1 MFSLFELPSYRHY
14 RGTARIDQAIATL
27 KIHSKMSS
35 LISDKKP
42 KLRWLVADLNSYF
55 ASCEQQEDPSLRGK
69 PVAVAPLIAD
79 TTCAI
84 AASYAAKA
92 YGVKTGTKIG
102 EAKQMCPELI
112 VVQSRPKLYVEYHHR
127 ILDAIESCIP
137 IEHVMSIDEVACIL
151 DRSQQTAEGV
161 RRLSGEIKQAIRERV
176 GECLTISV
184 GAASN
189 KLLAKLASDMQ
200 KPDGLTILE
209 PEQMPAK
216 ILHLKIEDICGI
228 GANMS
233 RRLKEAGLDT
243 MPKLWQADPNTLQR
257 VWGGVVGKRFHALLH
272 GEDLPT
278 PPRQKRS
285 IGHQH
290 VLAPEQRSIEQ
301 AKTTVQE
308 LLVRAALRLRQEKLY
323 CRRLSVDI
331 KWTQDRGHWI
341 DDRTFNEAQ
350 DDLTL
355 NRALL
360 DIWKNAPR
368 LKPLRVGVSLS
379 DLVPVNEH
387 QQDLFERPENAALTK
402 VIDEL
407 NEKFGKGAVG
417 FGMAAS
423 SARRM
428 TSKIAFQRVPDLSEF

>member
-1 MFSLFELPSYRHY
+1 MGL
-14 RGTARIDQAIATL
+14 L
-27 KIHSKMSS
+27 KASTNNR
-35 LISDKKP
+35 P
-42 KLRWLVADLNSYF
+42 RLRWLVADLNSYF
-55 ASCEQQEDPSLRGK
+55 ASCEQQENPDLRGK
-69 PVAVAPLIAD
+69 PIAVAPLLSN

-84 AASYAAKA
+84 AASYEAKA
-92 YGVKTGTKIG
+92 YGVKTGTNIG
-102 EAKQMCPELI
+102 EARKMCPGLI
-112 VVQSRPKLYVEYHHR
+112 VAPSRPKLYVEYHHR

-137 IEHVMSIDEVACIL
+137 IEHVMSIDEVACVL
-151 DRSQQTAEGV
+151 DRSQQTPEAV
-161 RRLSGEIKQAIRERV
+161 MRLSGEIKQAIRERV

-209 PEQMPAK
+209 PEQMPEK

-233 RRLKEAGLDT
+233 RRLKEAGIDT
-243 MPKLWQADPNTLQR
+243 MPKLWNAEPHTLQR

-272 GEDLPT
+272 GEDLPA

-341 DDRTFNEAQ
+341 DDR
-350 DDLTL
+350 
-355 NRALL
+355 
-360 DIWKNAPR
+360 
-368 LKPLRVGVSLS
+368 S
-379 DLVPVNEH
+379 
-387 QQDLFERPENAALTK
+387 
-402 VIDEL
+402 
-407 NEKFGKGAVG
+407 
-417 FGMAAS
+417 
-423 SARRM
+423 
-428 TSKIAFQRVPDLSEF
+428 FQRSAG

>member
-1 MFSLFELPSYRHY
+1 MAPFASENKL
-14 RGTARIDQAIATL
+14 
-27 KIHSKMSS
+27 
-35 LISDKKP
+35 

-55 ASCEQQEDPSLRGK
+55 ASCEQQEDPDLRGR

-102 EAKQMCPELI
+102 DAKRMCPDLI

-127 ILDAIESCIP
+127 ILDAIETCIP
-137 IEHVMSIDEVACIL
+137 IEHVMSIDEVACTL
-151 DRSQQTAEGV
+151 DRSQRAPEAAK
-161 RRLSGEIKQAIRERV
+161 RLSGEIKQAIRERV

-184 GAASN
+184 GVASN

-209 PEQMPAK
+209 PEQMPER

-233 RRLKEAGLDT
+233 RRLRDAGLDT
-243 MPKLWQADPNTLQR
+243 MAKLWQADPTTLQR
-257 VWGGVVGKRFHALLH
+257 VWGGVIGKRFHALLH

-331 KWTQDRGHWI
+331 KWTQNRGHWI
-341 DDRTFNEAQ
+341 EDRCRFRFQCETESYSG
-350 DDLTL
+350 
-355 NRALL
+355 
-360 DIWKNAPR
+360 W
-368 LKPLRVGVSLS
+368 S
-379 DLVPVNEH
+379 
-387 QQDLFERPENAALTK
+387 
-402 VIDEL
+402 
-407 NEKFGKGAVG
+407 FGL
-417 FGMAAS
+417 
-423 SARRM
+423 
-428 TSKIAFQRVPDLSEF
+428 I

>member
-1 MFSLFELPSYRHY
+1 MQGGKTSALDSLS
-14 RGTARIDQAIATL
+14 
-27 KIHSKMSS
+27 
-35 LISDKKP
+35 
-42 KLRWLVADLNSYF
+42 LRWLVADLNSYF
-55 ASCEQQEDPSLRGK
+55 ASCEQQENPALRGK

-102 EAKQMCPELI
+102 DARRMCPELI

-137 IEHVMSIDEVACIL
+137 IEHVMSIDEVACRL
-151 DRSQQTAEGV
+151 DRTQQTPEAAAS
-161 RRLSGEIKQAIRERV
+161 LSREIKEMIRARV

-184 GAASN
+184 GIASN

-200 KPDGLTILE
+200 KPDGLTILD

-216 ILHLKIEDICGI
+216 ILHLKIDDISGV
-228 GANMS
+228 GAKMS
-233 RRLKEAGLDT
+233 QRLRNAGLDT
-243 MPKLWQADPNTLQR
+243 IAKLWDADSGALER

-272 GEDLPT
+272 GADLPS
-278 PPRQKRS
+278 PPRLKRS

-290 VLAPEQRSIEQ
+290 VLAPEQRSIVS
-301 AKTTVQE
+301 AKITVQE
-308 LLVRAALRLRQEKLY
+308 LLVKAAKRLRQENLY
-323 CRRLSVDI
+323 ARRLSVDI
-331 KWTQDRGHWI
+331 KSTQDRGHWI

-350 DDLTL
+350 DDLMF

-360 DIWKNAPR
+360 DIWSGVPN

-379 DLVPVNEH
+379 DLVLASEH
-387 QQDLFERPENAALTK
+387 QHDLFERPENVALTK

-407 NEKFGKGAVG
+407 NEKYGKGAIG
-417 FGMAAS
+417 FGLSAFS
-423 SARRM
+423 SRRM